1 VSFRISILFIITALC
16 WSCAQQGSP
25 SGGPRDED
33 PPVVL
38 ESVPSNYSTHFK
50 ARRIQITFD
59 EYIVLDNVNQQL
71 VVSPPMEEKPEVRL
85 KGKTMVI
92 QFEEELKDSTTY
104 TFNFGSAIK
113 DLHEGNILFNFEY
126 VFSTGD
132 VLDSLSVKGTLIY
145 AEDLSAPEEAVTIML
160 YENLADSVPLTQI
173 PLYVGRSNDSGVFS
187 VNNLKA
193 DTFKVFAL
201 KDANYNLLFDLPTE
215 EIGFLDSSLVVSAEH
230 IRNILET
237 EASDSTS
244 MEADSTGEAMALAA
258 TFEVVE
264 DLEELRDSTL
274 FTSDSVSMDSTTM
287 VSDSLDLGP
296 DYTSIFIDMVL
307 FTEEVETQ
315 YIAEEQRDDPRTILF
330 AFARPLSDSFNY
342 RFLTEE
348 GGREIDVLEYYSPA
362 RDSLTLWLRDSIDY
376 KNDSLSVELSYTVK
390 DSTNL
395 SVTQIDTL
403 LMTYRIRTGK
413 KDKNNQNQE
422 KEKLTISTIRNKGE
436 MDLNTHLKMDLSMP
450 LESFKDSLISLWYI
464 PDTVEIPMPFR
475 SRADTLLPNRGWI
488 EAEWKSASSYHIQLL
503 PGALSSIYEL
513 EHDTIDLA
521 FSTRDIEYYGQILL
535 TLEDVSNPVIIQLKK
550 KDDVVRKL
558 RVYKNGLYT
567 FSYLSPGDYGVKIIH
582 DQNDNGKW
590 DTGKYIKKRQPEAVE
605 ILPRLIT
612 VRSNWDHDVSMILKK

>member
-1 VSFRISILFIITALC
+1 MSFRISILVIITALC

-38 ESVPSNYSTHFK
+38 ESIPSNYSTRFEAK
-50 ARRIQITFD
+50 KIQITFD

-85 KGKTMVI
+85 KGKTLVI

-104 TFNFGSAIK
+104 TFNFGSAVK

-145 AEDLSAPEEAVTIML
+145 AENLSVPEEAVTIML

-237 EASDSTS
+237 ESSDSASMEADSLAVAPVSSFEVVEVLEELNDSSLFASDSTS
-244 MEADSTGEAMALAA
+244 MLA
-258 TFEVVE
+258 
-264 DLEELRDSTL
+264 
-274 FTSDSVSMDSTTM
+274 
-287 VSDSLDLGP
+287 DSLDQGP
-296 DYTSIFIDMVL
+296 DYTSIYIDMVL
-307 FTEEVETQ
+307 FTEEIETQ
-315 YIAEEQRDDPRTILF
+315 YIAEEERDDPRIILF

-342 RFLTEE
+342 RFLSDE
-348 GGREIDVLEYYSPA
+348 GGRNIDVLEHYSPG
-362 RDSLTLWLRDSIDY
+362 RDSLTLWLRDSVDY
-376 KNDSLSVELSYTVK
+376 KNDSLSVELNYTVR
-390 DSTNL
+390 DSTNR
-395 SVTQIDTL
+395 SVTQSDTL
-403 LMTYRIRTGK
+403 LMIYRIRTGK
-413 KDKNNQNQE
+413 KDKNDQNQE
-422 KEKLTISTIRNKGE
+422 KEKLTISTLRAKGE
-436 MDLNTHLKMDLSMP
+436 MDLNTHLKLDLSMP
-450 LESFKDSLISLWYI
+450 LESFQDSLISLWHI

-488 EAEWKSASSYHIQLL
+488 DAEWKSASSYHIQLL

-535 TLEDVSNPVIIQLKK
+535 SLEDVSNPVIIQLKK

-567 FSYLSPGDYGVKIIH
+567 FSYLSPGDYGIKIIH
-582 DQNDNGKW
+582 DLNDNGKW
-590 DTGKYIKKRQPEAVE
+590 DTGKYIEKRQPEAVE

-612 VRSNWDHDVSMILKK
+612 VRSNWDHDVNMILKK